1 LGKVKLKSANK
12 LIFMT
17 ENFEVCIRAI
27 IQNRGKI
34 LVCWNKEKGYYFFPG
49 GHLNFLESIPKALSR
64 ELKEELGMEIKKFSF
79 IGLVDNIYEEEGKNH
94 HEINLVFKVIP
105 EKIISESKEN
115 HISFFFFDK
124 KRFKKEK
131 VLPIALQK
139 AILKWQ
145 KDKKFF
151 WASQR

>member
-1 LGKVKLKSANK
+1 MEK
-12 LIFMT
+12 
-17 ENFEVCIRAI
+17 FEICIRAI
-27 IQNRGKI
+27 IQSQGKI

-64 ELKEELGMEIKKFSF
+64 ELKEELGIKIKKFSF
-79 IGLVDNIYEEEGKNH
+79 IGLVDNIYKEERKKH

-115 HISFFFFDK
+115 HISFLFFDK
-124 KRFKKEK
+124 KKFKKEK

>member
-1 LGKVKLKSANK
+1 MGK
-12 LIFMT
+12 
-17 ENFEVCIRAI
+17 FEVCVRTV
-27 IQNRGKI
+27 IQKREKI
-34 LVCWNKEKGYYFFPG
+34 LVCWNKEKSYYFFPG
-49 GHLNFLESIPKALSR
+49 GHLNFGESIPKALSR

-79 IGLVDNIYEEEGKNH
+79 IGLVDNIYEEAGKKH
-94 HEINLVFKVIP
+94 HEINLVFNVIP
-105 EKIISESKEN
+105 KKIISKSKEN

-124 KRFKKEK
+124 KKFKKEK

>member
-1 LGKVKLKSANK
+1 MRNK
-12 LIFMT
+12 
-17 ENFEVCIRAI
+17 NFEICIRAI

-34 LVCWNKEKGYYFFPG
+34 LVCWNKEKSYYFFPG
-49 GHLNFLESIPKALSR
+49 GHLNFGESIPKALSR
-64 ELKEELGMEIKKFSF
+64 ELKEELGIKIKKFSF
-79 IGLVDNIYEEEGKNH
+79 IGLVDNIYGEEGKKH
-94 HEINLVFKVIP
+94 HEINFVFNVIP

-115 HISFFFFDK
+115 HISFLFFDEK
-124 KRFKKEK
+124 KFKKEK

-151 WASQR
+151 WASQRRR

>member
-1 LGKVKLKSANK
+1 MGK
-12 LIFMT
+12 
-17 ENFEVCIRAI
+17 FEVCVRTV
-27 IQNRGKI
+27 IQKRGKI

-49 GHLNFLESIPKALSR
+49 GHLNFGEGIQKALSR
-64 ELKEELGMEIKKFSF
+64 ELKDELGMEIKKFSF
-79 IGLVDNIYEEEGKNH
+79 IGLVDNIYKEAGKKH
-94 HEINLVFKVIP
+94 HEINLVFNVIP

-124 KRFKKEK
+124 KKFKKEK

-139 AILKWQ
+139 AILKWR

-151 WASQR
+151 WLSQIYKKTIFNQI